1 MHIRY
6 YLIATALLTSV
17 NAHAGEFYKWV
28 DEKGVVH
35 FSERPPKQENVEKI
49 KTSART
55 PSTEEKQEA
64 QAAQSSAMA
73 PTTQANNDPERC
85 NGEKARLQKL
95 LSGSRIRMSDGKGGF
110 KYLEQVQIDAE
121 IQKSRQAIKEACR
134 E

>member
-6 YLIATALLTSV
+6 LLIATLLLT
-17 NAHAGEFYKWV
+17 AHANAGEFYKWV

-35 FSERPPKQENVEKI
+35 FSERPPKQEGVEKI

-73 PTTQANNDPERC
+73 PTTETNNDPERC

-95 LSGSRIRMSDGKGGF
+95 LSGSRIRMSDGNGGF
-110 KYLEQVQIDAE
+110 KYLEQAQIDAE

>member
-1 MHIRY
+1 MHIRHL
-6 YLIATALLTSV
+6 LIATLLLTTHA
-17 NAHAGEFYKWV
+17 NAGEFYKWV

-35 FSERPPKQENVEKI
+35 FSERPPKQEGVEKI
-49 KTSART
+49 KTSARK
-55 PSTEEKQEA
+55 PSAEEKQEA

-95 LSGSRIRMSDGKGGF
+95 LSGSRIRMSDGNGGF
-110 KYLEQVQIDAE
+110 KYLEQAQIDAE
-121 IQKSRQAIKEACR
+121 IQKSRQAIQEACR